1 MSRPPH
7 FLSPLLS
14 GATGPRG
21 LYLEGSSEPLATTVE
36 TAFDSVARKRGL
48 LGRDN
53 LPTDYAL
60 VIAPCNLVHTF
71 KMKFVIDVI
80 FTARSGRIIRL
91 RREMPPGR
99 ISGAFGAFATIEMVA
114 GSIERAGL
122 TVGQVIT
129 VR

>member
-1 MSRPPH
+1 VSRPPH
-7 FLSPLLS
+7 FLSPLFS
-14 GATGPRG
+14 SATGTRG
-21 LYLEGSSEPLATTVE
+21 FYLEGSSKPLAATVE

-48 LGRDN
+48 LGRDD

-80 FTARSGRIIRL
+80 FAARSGRIVKL

-99 ISGAFGAFATIEMVA
+99 ISGAFGAFATIEMVG

-122 TVGQVIT
+122 TVGKVIM

>member
-14 GATGPRG
+14 SATGTRG
-21 LYLEGSSEPLATTVE
+21 LYLEGRSEPLAAHVE
-36 TAFDSVARKRGL
+36 TAFDPVARKRGL
-48 LGRDN
+48 LGRDD
-53 LPTDYAL
+53 LPTGFAL

-71 KMKFVIDVI
+71 KMRFVIDVI
-80 FTARSGRIIRL
+80 FAARSGRIVRF
-91 RREMPPGR
+91 RRNMPPGR

-114 GSIERAGL
+114 GSIDRAGL

>member
-1 MSRPPH
+1 VSRPPH
-7 FLSPLLS
+7 FLSPLFS
-14 GATGPRG
+14 SATGTRG
-21 LYLEGSSEPLATTVE
+21 LYLEGSSKPLAETVE
-36 TAFDSVARKRGL
+36 TAFDSVARRRGL
-48 LGRDN
+48 LGRDD

-80 FTARSGRIIRL
+80 FAARSGRIVKL

-99 ISGAFGAFATIEMVA
+99 ISGAFGAFATIEMIA

-122 TVGQVIT
+122 TVGKVIM